1 MPRAATAVA
10 TRALS
15 EATAV
20 APLLIIPTTAASHT
34 PHLLAVA
41 PISADPISSNRK
53 FHGCY
58 VCVLPRG
65 TRISSP
71 TSTFAPFCIC
81 ISVAGRPLLPAIPG
95 CCASRR
101 ERLRDEEDEPRLYD
115 RRSCTNCGCCLLF
128 TLAMSLFAAVGVLA
142 FHLGDPRALV
152 YGVNHRGER
161 CGVGAHTHEP
171 MLYHPRLAADLISQ
185 PTASLEALKLYGVC
199 VARCPIRGDEPIVEG
214 GERWAVEVSTTAVLH
229 RCVPV
234 AHHHTLAALGCVSP
248 HCNSRAVRRAGGA
261 CAPLGFDGLWLPR
274 SAAQRSMC
282 VRQVT
287 FEESTLSQASGAPE
301 LADALAHS
309 AAGTMALALSSI
321 DQSRGEVICAGIG
334 LALLLCV
341 VCVLVVG
348 SHAPT
353 ALRALSTLAAASLW
367 ISSAVCLQRTGWL
380 SALLS
385 ANVDQRA
392 SPHGVSPHGVSPHGV
407 SPHGVSPHGV
417 SPQGVSPQG
426 VSPRSANG
434 SQSDAQ
440 NARCQLRHVGI
451 RQLAMTWN
459 EVTPVYFYCCDD
471 AYTGKNVSI

>member
-1 MPRAATAVA
+1 
-10 TRALS
+10 
-15 EATAV
+15 
-20 APLLIIPTTAASHT
+20 
-34 PHLLAVA
+34 
-41 PISADPISSNRK
+41 
-53 FHGCY
+53 
-58 VCVLPRG
+58 
-65 TRISSP
+65 
-71 TSTFAPFCIC
+71 
-81 ISVAGRPLLPAIPG
+81 
-95 CCASRR
+95 
-101 ERLRDEEDEPRLYD
+101 
-115 RRSCTNCGCCLLF
+115 
-128 TLAMSLFAAVGVLA
+128 
-142 FHLGDPRALV
+142 
-152 YGVNHRGER
+152 
-161 CGVGAHTHEP
+161 

-321 DQSRGEVICAGIG
+321 YQSRGEVICAGIG

-341 VCVLVVG
+341 VCVVVVG

-367 ISSAVCLQRTGWL
+367 ISSAVCLQRTGW
-380 SALLS
+380 
-385 ANVDQRA
+385 
-392 SPHGVSPHGVSPHGV
+392 
-407 SPHGVSPHGV
+407 
-417 SPQGVSPQG
+417 
-426 VSPRSANG
+426 
-434 SQSDAQ
+434 
-440 NARCQLRHVGI
+440 
-451 RQLAMTWN
+451 
-459 EVTPVYFYCCDD
+459 
-471 AYTGKNVSI
+471 